1 MECPQQPFKVP
12 GPAPEFSVL
21 LKRNCSSSPA
31 GLALVFACLAVVT
44 LAIGAGFA
52 VMGAWLV
59 LPFAG
64 LEALV
69 LAGAY
74 LIHARHAADYER
86 IELSGRR
93 LRIEVASGMQ
103 CLRYEMDSR
112 CSRLNI
118 ARGARL
124 MLRDR
129 GTELEVGRHLDDT
142 ARARL
147 ADELKTR
154 LGN

>member
-1 MECPQQPFKVP
+1 M
-12 GPAPEFSVL
+12 
-21 LKRNCSSSPA
+21 
-31 GLALVFACLAVVT
+31 
-44 LAIGAGFA
+44 
-52 VMGAWLV
+52 
-59 LPFAG
+59 
-64 LEALV
+64 
-69 LAGAY
+69 LAGAC
-74 LIHARHAADYER
+74 LIHARHAADDER

-93 LRIEVASGMQ
+93 LRVEVASGMR

-118 ARGARL
+118 ARGARR

-129 GTELEVGRHLDDT
+129 GTELEVGRQLDSA